1 MEKPAA
7 NFIINGKKQ
16 QQQQQTLMLSLL
28 KLETRQRCLFLPLL
42 FDIVLVVLA
51 KVIIRHRK
59 NKINAP
65 RWKRKVLKIAFICK
79 WYNMYAENPK
89 ESTLK
94 ITRMNEFRKGQK
106 IQDQRTKLN
115 AISMY

>member
-1 MEKPAA
+1 
-7 NFIINGKKQ
+7 
-16 QQQQQTLMLSLL
+16 
-28 KLETRQRCLFLPLL
+28 
-42 FDIVLVVLA
+42 
-51 KVIIRHRK
+51 
-59 NKINAP
+59 
-65 RWKRKVLKIAFICK
+65 
-79 WYNMYAENPK
+79 MYAENPK